1 MWLYLRHL
9 GCVFKSEGECDAENL
24 WPVVAVGFSML
35 L

>member
-1 MWLYLRHL
+1 MWPHWWHL
-9 GCVFKSEGECDAENL
+9 GCVCKSEGECDVEHL

>member
-1 MWLYLRHL
+1 MWPYWQHV
-9 GCVFKSEGECDAENL
+9 GCVFKSEGERDIEYL